1 MISPGSEPICL
12 PRPSPGTDLVHPCPS
27 PGSGN
32 RGCWSQT
39 SLSSDLTRI
48 DLGLPD
54 PCKGVASR
62 PLSAHPS
69 AGVQDFC
76 KAGFIWLLSSAQGLC
91 PHPPLTG
98 VSPSALHPLRR
109 LGGPLLD
116 PCPAPSPHLG
126 SHHRPIH
133 PLVLL
138 SVLFALLCEPH
149 MIPLKGLHHPH
160 VQSQPDNVCEIPE
173 P

>member
-1 MISPGSEPICL
+1 MLPATPQQPSSISLAPTPYGEDHSVISPGSELICL
-12 PRPSPGTDLVHPCPS
+12 PRLSPGTDLVHPCPS

-39 SLSSDLTRI
+39 SLSNDLTRI

-62 PLSAHPS
+62 PLNAHPS

-91 PHPPLTG
+91 PHPPLRG

-116 PCPAPSPHLG
+116 PCPAPPPPPGFSPQAH
-126 SHHRPIH
+126 SSTSFAACTVCP
-133 PLVLL
+133 PL
-138 SVLFALLCEPH
+138 
-149 MIPLKGLHHPH
+149 
-160 VQSQPDNVCEIPE
+160 
-173 P
+173 